1 MIRKAY
7 ELYPEYKHPKQ
18 LPGAVVKEL
27 LPTYTK
33 GDEHEPVIRKA
44 YELYPEYKHPK
55 QLPGAVVKELLP
67 TYTRL
72 SKPELLETCMHG
84 LTQNPCESINSLVWQ
99 SCPKENFS
107 GRDCLDFALADAVL
121 HFNNGKRGHCEIFP
135 LMGLKVGVHSHSY
148 YENSDSRRICASAK
162 KSTEKEKKIRQAKRA
177 KTKKL
182 EDAYKQIEGSVYS
195 AGAGFEDDK

>member
-1 MIRKAY
+1 
-7 ELYPEYKHPKQ
+7 
-18 LPGAVVKEL
+18 
-27 LPTYTK
+27 
-33 GDEHEPVIRKA
+33 
-44 YELYPEYKHPK
+44 
-55 QLPGAVVKELLP
+55 
-67 TYTRL
+67 
-72 SKPELLETCMHG
+72 MHG

-99 SCPKENFS
+99 RCPKENFS

-121 HFNNGKRGHCEIFP
+121 HFNNGKKGHCEIFP
-135 LMGLKVGVHSHSY
+135 LMGLKVGVHSY

-177 KTKKL
+177 KRKKL